1 MRAPVLVGYGQGFWG
16 DSILGPIR
24 LVREGPL
31 HYLVLDYLAEVTM
44 SILQKQ
50 KGRDPRTGYATD
62 FVAMLDRLLP
72 ELVAKKIK
80 VVANAGGVN
89 PVACMQ
95 AVLELAR
102 KKGIRGL
109 KVGIVEGDDVL
120 ARVPELVAAGEELR
134 NMDTG
139 APIATVQDR
148 LLSANVYLG
157 ALPIAECLAQGAD
170 IVIGG
175 RLTDPALV
183 AGPLLHE
190 FGWSPTDHT
199 RLAHAT
205 VAGHIAECGAQCT
218 GGNFTGW
225 REVRDFVRIGYPVIE
240 AHPDGTFFVT
250 KHAGTGGL
258 IDTRTVTSQL
268 LYEMGDPRRY
278 LGPDCVADFTSIRL
292 EQAGPDRV
300 RVSGIEGAAPTG
312 TYKVSASYANG
323 FKAVGELTISGP
335 EALAKARLCAEI
347 VFGRLALD
355 GAVYAE
361 HEKLVELVGSG
372 VCHAGIVPEADPPEI
387 VLRLGVKGPDRRK
400 VDRFGME
407 LVPLV
412 TSGPPGVTGFAGG
425 RPKATEIVS
434 YWPALLGKD
443 KVRTAVRV
451 EAVQ

>member
-1 MRAPVLVGYGQGFWG
+1 MRDHVLIGYGQGFWG

-44 SILQKQ
+44 SIMQKLRA
-50 KGRDPRTGYATD
+50 RDPNAGYATD
-62 FVAMLDRLLP
+62 FVQLLDRILP
-72 ELVAKKIK
+72 DLVAKKIK

-89 PVACMQ
+89 PQACMK

-102 KKGIRGL
+102 KKGIKGL
-109 KVGIVEGDDVL
+109 KVGIIEGDDIL
-120 ARVPELVAAGEELR
+120 ARAPELLAQGEELR

-139 APIATVQDR
+139 RPLRDVQDK
-148 LLSANVYLG
+148 LLSANVYIG
-157 ALPIAECLAQGAD
+157 VLPIAECLAQGAD

-183 AGPLLHE
+183 GGPLMHE
-190 FGWSPTDHT
+190 FGWRPDEYVK
-199 RLAHAT
+199 LAHAT

-225 REVRDFVRIGYPVIE
+225 REIGDFVRIGYPVIE
-240 AHPDGTFFVT
+240 GHPDGTFFVT

-258 IDTRTVTSQL
+258 LDRRTVTSQL

-278 LGPDCVADFTSIRL
+278 LGPDCTADFTSIRL
-292 EQAGPDRV
+292 EDAGQDRV
-300 RVSGIEGAAPTG
+300 RVLGIHGEKPTD
-312 TYKVSASYANG
+312 TYKVSCSYSNG
-323 FKAVGELTISGP
+323 YKADGQLTIAGP
-335 EALAKARLCAEI
+335 DALAKARLCAEI

-355 GAVYAE
+355 GCTFE
-361 HEKLVELVGSG
+361 PHEKTIELVGSG
-372 VCHAGIVPEADPPEI
+372 VCHEGIVPVTDPPEV
-387 VLRLGVKGPDRRK
+387 VLRIGVKHQDQRK
-400 VDRFGME
+400 VNRFGME

-425 RPKATEIVS
+425 RPKATDVVS
-434 YWPALLGKD
+434 YWPALLKKD
-443 KVRTAVRV
+443 KVKTSVRV
-451 EAVQ
+451 ETV